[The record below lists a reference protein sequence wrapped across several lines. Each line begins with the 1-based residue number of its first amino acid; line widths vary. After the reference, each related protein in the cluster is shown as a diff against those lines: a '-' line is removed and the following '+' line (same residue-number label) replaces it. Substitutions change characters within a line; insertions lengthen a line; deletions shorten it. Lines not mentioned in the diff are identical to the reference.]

1 MKKEYYARG
10 KILITS
16 EFIILHGAK
25 ALAAPLTL
33 GQKLIPLEKSKAEH
47 LHWIAEFNDKP
58 WFETTIN
65 LNDFSIIE
73 TTSEEK
79 SKHLA
84 FMIEKLIDIEPDL
97 RNKLFNHDVLTKL
110 EFNPMYGFGSSSTL
124 TSLLAQW
131 AGIDPMQYHFNIS
144 KGSGYDVACA
154 NASKPIIYQLIGD
167 MPVVE
172 NIDYNPPFIQNMWLI
187 YLGKKQVSSESVSR
201 FLNNY
206 KSNSEDINIFNSL
219 TDAFI
224 QAKNIEEAGEIIQE
238 HENRISK
245 ILNIETLKRSRFP
258 DLHGYVKSLGA
269 WGGDFALLISEW
281 NDEQLNSYLR
291 NKNILHKYKFG
302 AIVP

>member
-33 GQKLIPLEKSKAEH
+33 GQKLIPLEKSKSDH

-58 WFETTIN
+58 WFETTLD
-65 LNDFSIIE
+65 LNDYSIIK

-84 FMIEKLIDIEPDL
+84 YMIERLIDIVPGFKNIL
-97 RNKLFNHDVLTKL
+97 HNHDVLTKL

-124 TSLLAQW
+124 TSLLSQW

-154 NASKPIIYQLIGD
+154 NTSKPIIYQLIGD

-172 NIDYNPPFIQNMWLI
+172 NIDYTPPFIENMWLI

-206 KSNSEDINIFNSL
+206 ESNSEDINIFNSL
-219 TDAFI
+219 TNAFI
-224 QAKNIEEAGEIIQE
+224 QAKDIEEAGEVIQE

-245 ILNIETLKRSRFP
+245 ILNIETLKQSRFP

-281 NDEQLNSYLR
+281 NDDQLNRYLL
-291 NKNILHKYKFG
+291 NKNILQKYKFG
-302 AIVP
+302 AIVL